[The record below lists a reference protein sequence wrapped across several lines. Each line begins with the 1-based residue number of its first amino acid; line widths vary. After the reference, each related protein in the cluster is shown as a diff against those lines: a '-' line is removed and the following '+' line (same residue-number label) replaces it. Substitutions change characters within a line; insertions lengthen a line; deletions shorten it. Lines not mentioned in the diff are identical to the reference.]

1 MQVTMKRAVTISGG
15 GTALSKSDQA
25 CYTDGTAGTNET
37 SALGSTTAG
46 DEADTVVFMGI
57 SGTTGPNDNV
67 NTTTAGDGTGTDSTA
82 GVFDSGDDY
91 LEWRGEL
98 TAPFIL
104 KAGSVP
110 SAKIAFGTS
119 AALGFYNPD
128 TDNNDCD
135 TRADEVAAHG
145 FYAAEPDVTI
155 TLY

>member
-1 MQVTMKRAVTISGG
+1 MKKNDKNSKLSSEQHYVLRDE
-15 GTALSKSDQA
+15 GTEHPGSSSLN
-25 CYTDGTAGTNET
+25 NEKRK
-37 SALGSTTAG
+37 
-46 DEADTVVFMGI
+46 
-57 SGTTGPNDNV
+57 
-67 NTTTAGDGTGTDSTA
+67 

-104 KAGSVP
+104 KAGSIP
-110 SAKIAFGTS
+110 SAKIAFGT
-119 AALGFYNPD
+119 ATALGFYNPD